1 METNKQILLYGNS
14 LILGSV
20 GDSLRRFPQFEVTT
34 LLPPTKEKQKLN
46 SLKPDILLFDLATTR
61 PEDVFSL
68 VESNPN
74 LQVIGISPDINLVK
88 VWSVREMREVSMQDL
103 LQVLNSETKD
113 PPAKS
118 VSAEDAFLKALQ
130 KKKNEVILG

>member
-1 METNKQILLYGNS
+1 
-14 LILGSV
+14 
-20 GDSLRRFPQFEVTT
+20 
-34 LLPPTKEKQKLN
+34 
-46 SLKPDILLFDLATTR
+46 
-61 PEDVFSL
+61 L
-68 VESNPN
+68 VENNPN
-74 LQVIGISPDINLVK
+74 LRVIGISPDINLVK
-88 VWSVREMREVSMQDL
+88 VWSVREIREVSMQDL